1 MWVGRIENAILY
13 LQTIILSAEAAAATR
28 DPEERRLRA
37 LAFYRQCYLDD
48 RKIMTPEEDAAF
60 DRWMDETFKIIG
72 TEPD

>member
-1 MWVGRIENAILY
+1 MWVGKIENAILR
-13 LQTIILSAEAAAATR
+13 LQAIILNAEVAAATR
-28 DPEERRLRA
+28 DPAERRSYALR
-37 LAFYRQCYLDD
+37 FYRQAYLDD